1 MMSKYILI
9 GVLSGVCLIV
19 LIGAGFILAIIIRH
33 QRRLKYSITII
44 PLKTNKFFYL
54 LLDIFLV
61 LIMVLLGFIFAKP
74 QDSFLAQELYNIW
87 DMSTAEARLVLGILM
102 VINLCCLAI
111 SAALTYAKSAVVNDG
126 IYTAIYFLDWN
137 HLYDFYFEK
146 KGNKVIVS
154 NNRNGALTLSGT
166 SAPLKF
172 APADREKLKFL
183 LNKNKNKFVS
193 KN

>member
-44 PLKTNKFFYL
+44 PLKTNKFFYW

-87 DMSTAEARLVLGILM
+87 DMSTAEARLVLSILM

-137 HLYDFYFEK
+137 HLQKSIKFY
-146 KGNKVIVS
+146 
-154 NNRNGALTLSGT
+154 RPRTRHPT
-166 SAPLKF
+166 T
-172 APADREKLKFL
+172 DRKA
-183 LNKNKNKFVS
+183 
-193 KN
+193 